1 MQREFYMR
9 EALLLARRAADEGEV
24 PVGCVVVCD
33 GNIVG
38 RGWNRRE
45 QTKSALGH
53 AEIMAIDAA
62 CRALSRWRL
71 DDCSLFVTLEPCPM
85 CAGAILNARIAEV
98 CYGASDTDYG
108 ACGGVLNLFEEAFRH
123 HPRLYGGLLREECSS
138 LLTDFFVNL
147 REKSAK

>member
-1 MQREFYMR
+1 MQREIYMK
-9 EALLLARRAADEGEV
+9 EALALARRAADEGEV
-24 PVGCVVVCD
+24 PVGCVIVR
-33 GNIVG
+33 NAEIVG

-62 CRALSRWRL
+62 CRALGRWRL
-71 DDCSLFVTLEPCPM
+71 DDCALFVTLEPCPM
-85 CAGAILNARIAEV
+85 CAGAILNARMAEV

-123 HPRLYGGLLREECSS
+123 HPRLYGGVLGEACGAILK
-138 LLTDFFVNL
+138 DFFVKL
-147 REKSAK
+147 RLEAEK